1 MLFAVQQF
9 LPKLFITT
17 CLHLTN
23 KLHHILPFFIL
34 ALLLK
39 FIWSLSKHC
48 TSIGDSGL
56 LLKDFLIIGCTD
68 SSGTYK
74 NNSFHLVSQ
83 FILIYKNVQWLVFY
97 SLLYGNVW
105 DQYQEVSWFFLFL
118 SRPIPRLFLILES
131 IQDQYQE
138 SWLWTFLRPIPIPM
152 PGSLTKWVCRRKQ
165 DFSGLYG
172 TL

>member
-105 DQYQEVSWFFLFL
+105 DQYQEVSWFFYFC
-118 SRPIPRLFLILES
+118 
-131 IQDQYQE
+131 QDQYQDL
-138 SWLWTFLRPIPIPM
+138 SWYWNLFKTNTK
-152 PGSLTKWVCRRKQ
+152 SLDYEHFWDQYQYQCQEV
-165 DFSGLYG
+165 
-172 TL
+172 